1 MYVAVTYLSVTC
13 VHTKPAVLWT
23 FNKVLVPTS
32 EDDSQYFHFCFWNR
46 VLLYYCRLA
55 LNCWPFCLGLLGSG
69 IIGMHHLAKPSYTES
84 YQNILLLASPG
95 NWWPV
100 VMKTGDPSLRFM
112 TFVRISLL
120 FLHIGWA
127 DWGKSLTLS
136 NTKFEGWWHQFSFG
150 AHHFLEQ
157 VIEPLCTLD
166 SGWYLLHEGC
176 WEDLMGQMSCC
187 LQFSVQCLSH
197 KKHSIDTSFSE
208 C

>member
-13 VHTKPAVLWT
+13 VHTKLAVLLT

-69 IIGMHHLAKPSYTES
+69 IIGMHHLAKLSYTES

-100 VMKTGDPSLRFM
+100 VMKTGDSFLRFM

-120 FLHIGWA
+120 FL
-127 DWGKSLTLS
+127 K
-136 NTKFEGWWHQFSFG
+136 E
-150 AHHFLEQ
+150 
-157 VIEPLCTLD
+157 CTLAEQT
-166 SGWYLLHEGC
+166 EGRVSH
-176 WEDLMGQMSCC
+176 WVTPSLRVDGIS
-187 LQFSVQCLSH
+187 SVLGPTIFLS
-197 KKHSIDTSFSE
+197 K
-208 C
+208 